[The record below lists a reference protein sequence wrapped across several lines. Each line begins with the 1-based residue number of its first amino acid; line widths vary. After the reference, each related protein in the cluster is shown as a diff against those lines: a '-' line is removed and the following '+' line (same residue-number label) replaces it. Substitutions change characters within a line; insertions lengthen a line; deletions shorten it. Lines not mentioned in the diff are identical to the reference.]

1 MGRQP
6 TPTTCIDSLIRR
18 GLPQRGFRFANQV
31 SMSVPTTEPLQL
43 SHSWP
48 LFEQARHF
56 ELGSVLNSAVTD
68 ILEPPEV
75 GALNLHHAGCWECD
89 LADDSLTWSGG
100 IYDIFGLPRQAP
112 ITRNEAVALYA
123 EHSRAA
129 MERLRAHAIRHKRG
143 FTLDAQ
149 VRPVIGGERW
159 IRLICAPVCEDGRV
173 VSLHGLKLVI

>member
-6 TPTTCIDSLIRR
+6 ATRECIDQFELGGCRNAA
-18 GLPQRGFRFANQV
+18 LEFANEV
-31 SMSVPTTEPLQL
+31 GMSLPPIEPLQL
-43 SHSWP
+43 NHSWP

-56 ELGSVLNSAVTD
+56 ELGSVLNSAITD
-68 ILEPPEV
+68 VLEPPQV
-75 GALNLHHAGCWECD
+75 GALNVHHAGCWECN
-89 LADDSLTWSGG
+89 LADEKLTWSGG
-100 IYDIFGLPRQAP
+100 IYDIFGLPRDASV
-112 ITRNEAVALYA
+112 TRDDVVALYA

-129 MERLRAHAIRHKRG
+129 LERLRSHAICHKRG

-149 VRPVIGGERW
+149 IHPLIGGVRW